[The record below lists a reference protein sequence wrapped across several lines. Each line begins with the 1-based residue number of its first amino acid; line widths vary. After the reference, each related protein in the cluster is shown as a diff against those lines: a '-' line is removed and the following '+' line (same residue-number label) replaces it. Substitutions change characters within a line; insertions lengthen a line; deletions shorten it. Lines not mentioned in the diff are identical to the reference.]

1 MIDVMMIELSMPIGQ
16 SDKTIYLKSGDN
28 ETWNTLPKAAQQAV
42 RELLKNPSPSAGYL
56 NFYYE
61 DRICTI
67 SWAHWT
73 GGNYRG

>member
-1 MIDVMMIELSMPIGQ
+1 MIKVMKILLSMPWGQ
-16 SDKTIYLKSGDN
+16 SDKIIYLASGDN

-42 RELLKNPSPSAGYL
+42 RELLKNPSPTTGYL

-61 DRICTI
+61 NRICEI
-67 SWAHWT
+67 SWLSCS